1 MYFFYSVIWGWGYAK
16 EMCIF
21 ASCLSSEIN
30 KHNPAMDPVIQVR
43 YYRLVFKFAVGCV
56 CMC

>member
-1 MYFFYSVIWGWGYAK
+1 MYYFYSVIWGWGSAK

-30 KHNPAMDPVIQVR
+30 KHNTAMDQIIQLGIR
-43 YYRLVFKFAVGCV
+43 D
-56 CMC
+56 

>member
-1 MYFFYSVIWGWGYAK
+1 MMYFFYSVIWGWEYAR

-30 KHNPAMDPVIQVR
+30 KHNPAMDPIIQ
-43 YYRLVFKFAVGCV
+43 LDIIG
-56 CMC
+56 